1 MKLLS
6 IAKHLFAPAGF
17 SSAKPPPGSPKPL
30 PAPVGNR
37 QDVKLWSSQVP
48 EARALLK
55 TLNQMLPPNRP
66 LTTAAGG
73 LHRHPGS
80 LLKAP
85 PGLGS
90 ETGAP
95 LNAHQVG
102 HRSIAMDR
110 ADSPASATFAAL
122 CLQKDVR
129 AVIDVSG
136 IDAPGRSCMK
146 SNVPW
151 FKGDTRVEFRCP
163 LHDSFAVEKR
173 VTIDGQAALHR
184 EVGIY
189 MTVNKEPVV
198 ALTERDRAEWNTGA
212 QAGKRMDWLR
222 LPMDSQRAVSP
233 AMLLSLSAQADALS
247 DGGGTCV
254 FQSADGG
261 RLSGLFAVAHDLYQ
275 ELKKPRG
282 RGFNLMDKVTEACVR
297 GRANFSHD
305 LLTAPEDVASLIA
318 MARLMEQQGKRA

>member
-6 IAKHLFAPAGF
+6 IAKHLFSPPGF
-17 SSAKPPPGSPKPL
+17 LSAKPPAGSPRPL
-30 PAPVGNR
+30 PAPAGNR
-37 QDVKLWSSQVP
+37 QDVKLWSSQLP
-48 EARALLK
+48 EARNLIK
-55 TLNQMLPPNRP
+55 TLDQMLPPTRS
-66 LTTAAGG
+66 LGTSAAE

-80 LLKAP
+80 FLKPA

-110 ADSPASATFAAL
+110 ADSAASATFAAL
-122 CLQKDVR
+122 CLQKNVR
-129 AVIDVSG
+129 AVIDLSAL
-136 IDAPGRSCMK
+136 DAPGRSCMK

-163 LHDSFAVEKR
+163 LHDSFAVEQR
-173 VTIDGQAALHR
+173 LTLDGQAAVHR
-184 EVGIY
+184 QVGVY
-189 MTVNKEPVV
+189 MTVNNAPVV
-198 ALTERDRAEWNTGA
+198 QPTERDRADWNTGA
-212 QAGKRMDWLR
+212 QAGKKMDWVR

-233 AMLLSLSAQADALS
+233 GLLLALS
-247 DGGGTCV
+247 EKAEALSGEDGVSV

-261 RLSGLFAVAHDLYQ
+261 RLSGLFAVAHDLHR
-275 ELKKPRG
+275 ELKKPQG
-282 RGFNLMDKVTEACVR
+282 RGFNLMDKVLEACVR

-305 LLTAPEDVASLIA
+305 LLKAPEDVASLIA
-318 MARLMEQQGKRA
+318 MARLMEQQRGRA